1 MPKMYIEYRNGK
13 PVAYRYGEE
22 WVATQLFIEGG
33 YPTEEEA
40 IAAYEQEANN
50 GNA

>member
-1 MPKMYIEYRNGK
+1 MPQMYVEHRGDK

-22 WVATQLFIEGG
+22 WVAMQLFMEGG

-40 IAAYEQEANN
+40 IAAYEKEVKH